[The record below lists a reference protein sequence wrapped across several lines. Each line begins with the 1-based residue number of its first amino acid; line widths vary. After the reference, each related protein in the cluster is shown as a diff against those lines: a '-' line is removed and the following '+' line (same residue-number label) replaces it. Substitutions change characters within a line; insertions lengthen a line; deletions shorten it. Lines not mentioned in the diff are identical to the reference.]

1 MRTEHP
7 LQFIAS
13 LLVSCLLFVFSASYV
28 CGQDAPSSV
37 PPKHIQLIPR
47 RNPALM
53 TAEAQHWHLKA
64 SFRTFDE
71 QGNEEDRGAF
81 EEYWAGPNRSKAIL
95 ASTTFHRTDYRTDK
109 GGFQTGDHGTIPP
122 KIARVQE
129 AVMDSWSGTD
139 QPVTGFF
146 ASPFRFTYS
155 HPILYLGKPLPT
167 DIEGMIDGK
176 VVVAVHVESIESLTA
191 EDTARLDPPP
201 DAMPV
206 LNPADAKNL
215 IATQTT
221 PIYPPIARAA
231 RVQGLVVLN
240 GLIGK
245 DGHVENLEVTSGPPM
260 LRQAALDC
268 VRSWTYHPYLVNGSS
283 VEFQATI
290 NIGFSLVGPTQ

>member
-7 LQFIAS
+7 PQFIAS
-13 LLVSCLLFVFSASYV
+13 LLVSWLLFVFSASYV
-28 CGQDAPSSV
+28 CGQDAPSST
-37 PPKHIQLIPR
+37 PPEHIQLIPR

-53 TAEAQHWHLKA
+53 TAEAQQWHLKA

-71 QGNEEDRGAF
+71 QGNVEDRGTF
-81 EEYWAGPNRSKAIL
+81 EEYWAAPNKSKAIL
-95 ASTTFHRTDYRTDK
+95 ASTAFHKTDYGTDK
-109 GGFQTGDHGTIPP
+109 GGFQTGDHGTPPP

-129 AVMDSWSGTD
+129 AVLDSWSGRD
-139 QPVTGFF
+139 HPVEGLF
-146 ASPFRFTYS
+146 APPFNFTYS
-155 HPILYLGKPLPT
+155 HPILYLGKPLPS

-176 VVVAVHVESIESLTA
+176 VVVAVHIESIEPLTA
-191 EDTARLDPPP
+191 EDTAHLDPPP
-201 DAMPV
+201 DATPV
-206 LNPADAKNL
+206 LNPADAKKL
-215 IATQTT
+215 IATHTT

-268 VRSWTYHPYLVNGSS
+268 VRNWTYRPFLLNALPA
-283 VEFQATI
+283 EFETTI
-290 NIGFSLVGPTQ
+290 NIVFTLGLPTQ